1 MADSYLTRTVTSAGN
16 RKTWTFSCWVK
27 RCTTSVNANGYDSI
41 FSTNISN
48 EGINIAFGNGAFSAA
63 GDYFE
68 VTHAASSGGGTTDW
82 SVRTDQVLR
91 DTAGWYH
98 LVVAFDTTQ
107 STTADRVK
115 LYVNGSE
122 VDKTVTTGPAL
133 NTDYEVNNTQQHTI
147 GRWQRDGNSYFDG
160 YLSHFNFCDGTAYAA
175 SDFGQTNSTTG
186 IWGPKVSPSVT
197 YGTNG
202 FFLKFENSGSL
213 GTDSSGNGNNW
224 SVSGSLLQ
232 GRTTP
237 SNSFNTINTIDCSA
251 NASQIKVSA
260 TQLYATGGGDIATRG
275 TLGVNSG
282 KWYWECKS
290 IISAGHGN
298 RKMVGFYDGSSPVGN
313 GRALSSYQGVLVD
326 LQTGTVYKNGSTSGT
341 TNISSFSSGDIVGV
355 FFDADNGE
363 MRFSKNGNMENSGNA
378 VATGVDMSNYLYL
391 PYISQDGGGTNN
403 GDMNCNFGEGYFA
416 TTAVSSGNAD
426 ANGYGQFEYN
436 PVVSSTNYYALCTK
450 NMEQY

>member
-1 MADSYLTRTVTSAGN
+1 MANSYLNRTPSVAGN
-16 RKTWTFSCWVK
+16 RRTFTFSCWVK
-27 RCTTSVNANGYDSI
+27 RSRLSYDQGTLLSAAQSQTGDRATTDVRFGFNSSDELSFDVAG
-41 FSTNISN
+41 
-48 EGINIAFGNGAFSAA
+48 FGNLN
-63 GDYFE
+63 
-68 VTHAASSGGGTTDW
+68 
-82 SVRTDQVLR
+82 SVAKFR
-91 DTAGWYH
+91 DTSAWYH
-98 LVVAFDTTQ
+98 VVLAVDTTQ
-107 STTADRVK
+107 GTASDRYK
-115 LYVNGSE
+115 LYVNNILQS
-122 VDKTVTTGPAL
+122 TTGGLTINQNDEYAI
-133 NTDYEVNNTQQHTI
+133 NNNVIQYI
-147 GRWQRDGNSYFDG
+147 GFFYRSSYYFEG
-160 YLSHFNFCDGTAYAA
+160 YMTHVHFIDGTQYAA

-202 FFLKFENSGSL
+202 FFLKFENSGTL
-213 GTDSSGNGNNW
+213 GTDSSGNGNNF

-232 GRTTP
+232 GKSTP
-237 SNSFNTINTIDCSA
+237 TNLFNTINYVDCSA

-298 RKMVGFYDGSSPVGN
+298 RKMVGFYDGISPVGN
-313 GRALSSYQGVLVD
+313 GRALSSYRGVLVD

-378 VATGVDMSNYLYL
+378 VATGVDMSNYLYV

>member
-1 MADSYLTRTVTSAGN
+1 MANSYLQRTPSAGN
-16 RKTWTFSCWVK
+16 RKTWTWSCWVK
-27 RCTTSVNANGYDSI
+27 RSDI
-41 FSTNISN
+41 TNRQD
-48 EGINIAFGNGAFSAA
+48 FFSA
-63 GDYFE
+63 G
-68 VTHAASSGGGTTDW
+68 TASNNTDTMAIRFDSGGTLTLAMYSSDIFQTT
-82 SVRTDQVLR
+82 QLFR
-91 DTAGWYH
+91 DPSAWYH
-98 LVVAFDTTQ
+98 IVVSMDTTQ
-107 STTADRVK
+107 STASDRVK
-115 LYVNGSE
+115 LYVNGSQ
-122 VDKTVTTGPAL
+122 VTDFNSISYPSQNADLGI
-133 NTDYEVNNTQQHTI
+133 NGNVSHNI
-147 GRWQRDGNSYFDG
+147 GRLEFNDSFYFDG
-160 YLSHFNFCDGTAYAA
+160 YFTHVNFTDGTAYAA
-175 SDFGQTNSTTG
+175 SDFGETNSTTG

-202 FFLKFENSGSL
+202 FFLKFENSGTL

-232 GRTTP
+232 GRSTP
-237 SNSFNTINTIDCSA
+237 SNLFNTINSVDCSA

-298 RKMVGFYDGSSPVGN
+298 RKMVGFYDGISPVGN
-313 GRALSSYQGVLVD
+313 GRALSSYRGVLVD
-326 LQTGTVYKNGSTSGT
+326 LQTGIVYKNGSTSGT
-341 TNISSFSSGDIVGV
+341 TNISSFSSGDIIGV

>member
-1 MADSYLTRTVTSAGN
+1 MANSYLSRSTGTTNKTTFTVSVWA
-16 RKTWTFSCWVK
+16 K
-27 RCTTSVNANGYDSI
+27 RAL
-41 FSTNISN
+41 
-48 EGINIAFGNGAFSAA
+48 NGARQVIWSSDKQTNDT
-63 GDYFE
+63 GDG
-68 VTHAASSGGGTTDW
+68 TKGGSGIGLQFWNDDQFYLGGFGGNFQIR
-82 SVRTDQVLR
+82 SNGLQR
-91 DTAGWYH
+91 DNNGWYH
-98 LVVAFDTTQ
+98 IVAQIDTTQ
-107 STTADRVK
+107 ADQNNRAKLWINGENVSSLTAMV
-115 LYVNGSE
+115 GQ
-122 VDKTVTTGPAL
+122 
-133 NTDYEVNNTQQHTI
+133 NTDVKFATNRI
-147 GRWQRDGNSYFDG
+147 GVKSETANYSDPDSLLSYYDG
-160 YLSHFNFCDGTAYAA
+160 YLAHLHVCDGQTYQA

-186 IWGPKVSPSVT
+186 IWSPIVSPSVT
-197 YGTNG
+197 YGSDG
-202 FFLKFENSGSL
+202 YFLKFENSGSL
-213 GTDSSGNGNNW
+213 GVDSSGNGNNFTT
-224 SVSGSLLQ
+224 SGSLLQ
-232 GRTTP
+232 SRSTP
-237 SNSFNTINTIDCSA
+237 TNLFNTINSVDCSA

-313 GRALSSYQGVLVD
+313 GRALSSYKGVLVD
-326 LQTGTVYKNGSTSGT
+326 LQTGTVYKDGSTSGT
-341 TNISSFSSGDIVGV
+341 TNISSFSNGDIVGV

-450 NMEQY
+450 NMEQF